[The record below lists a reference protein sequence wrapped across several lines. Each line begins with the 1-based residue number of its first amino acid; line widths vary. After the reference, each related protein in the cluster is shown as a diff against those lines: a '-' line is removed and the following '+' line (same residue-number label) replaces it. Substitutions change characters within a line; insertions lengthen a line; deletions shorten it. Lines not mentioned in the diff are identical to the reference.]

1 MATQLPLLALPVAPT
16 GDRDGLTIR
25 EKEMLARSVLL
36 GELNRL
42 KGDNEV
48 PPGAPEGGKWRIV
61 KVVGR
66 FKYVEDAVVWVVRT
80 DDGSEEAYNESGEP
94 VKIAGPEDQKESDRR
109 GRWIC
114 VGFLCCMLLL
124 AGGGFT
130 AIFVVANSNK
140 DRVDA
145 TIEERFPR

>member
-1 MATQLPLLALPVAPT
+1 MATELPLLALPIAPT
-16 GDRDGLTIR
+16 GDRDGLTIH

-66 FKYVEDAVVWVVRT
+66 FKYVEDAVVWVVRKS
-80 DDGSEEAYNESGEP
+80 DGSEEAYTESGDV
-94 VKIAGPEDQKESDRR
+94 VKIAGPEDQKESDKR
-109 GRWIC
+109 GRWVC
-114 VGFLCCMLLL
+114 AAMLCCMLTFG
-124 AGGGFT
+124 AVAFT
-130 AIFVVANSNK
+130 VVFVVANSNK
-140 DRVDA
+140 NRIDA
-145 TIEERFPR
+145 TIEDRFPR